1 MGSDERPITCRWVDI
16 KCSVIRTLGIFNSYD
31 KDLEQKLNFLDNI
44 KTLNDVLKL
53 WEFRGLTLA
62 GRILVFKSLA
72 LSKLLYSCTVKV
84 PSKFVIDQLNTLHRN
99 FIWNNKRPKIK
110 HSTLIADYCEGGYK
124 DVDIENKIAA
134 LKIKWVTKLLDNNFH
149 PWKIIPNLLFWI
161 SEVRGPYFIKICSY
175 QNNAWLKLSNIL
187 HSIMNEFKYGQKL
200 TEKNPSEHQKSVK
213 KSYGTIK

>member
-1 MGSDERPITCRWVDI
+1 MGSDESPINCRWVDI

-72 LSKLLYSCTVKV
+72 LSKLLHACTMKV
-84 PSKFVIDQLNTLHRN
+84 PSKFVIDQLNTLHKN

-134 LKIKWVTKLLDNNFH
+134 LKIK
-149 PWKIIPNLLFWI
+149 
-161 SEVRGPYFIKICSY
+161 
-175 QNNAWLKLSNIL
+175 
-187 HSIMNEFKYGQKL
+187 
-200 TEKNPSEHQKSVK
+200 
-213 KSYGTIK
+213 